1 MGKTQQVERLAM
13 AFLVNALE
21 NDGVMV
27 ATPMFDSGIDFVA
40 YRTNEA
46 GKFDAVPV
54 QLKSS
59 TKKGFYTNKKYLQI
73 PGLKIIY
80 MRHVDNDLSDV
91 RAFCMPYPLAEKIVD
106 EQERSRKDGAY
117 FTQGSQRLEEA
128 LVPYEVDNWNEA
140 LFG

>member
-1 MGKTQQVERLAM
+1 M

-27 ATPMFDSGIDFVA
+27 ATPMFDSGIDFIA
-40 YRTNEA
+40 YRISEA

-59 TKKGFYTNKKYLQI
+59 TKKGFYTNKKYLLI
-73 PGLKIIY
+73 PDLKIVY
-80 MRHVDNDLSDV
+80 MWHVDNDLTDV
-91 RAFCMPYPLAEKIVD
+91 RSFCMSYPLAEKIVD
-106 EQERSRKDGAY
+106 DQDRSRKDGAY

-128 LVPYEVDNWNEA
+128 LMPHEVNNWNEA